1 MKLPKLLKSFQQ
13 FIWTHARLKGRVT
26 ASDTNPVSC
35 TFILSTRT
43 CSCILLYDTDL
54 KQGSD
59 VHVEAQVGKPCS
71 DDFGTSVM
79 TVLPH
84 FCHQQSRVSAL
95 LVLKF
100 CNSDIKR
107 KKNKKKKTLCYSI
120 SPAISMFMMAAKM
133 LYTYCGSWRSLHAPR
148 TRCGKR
154 RSPSWCWPCVRQTP
168 SSWRQLFRQPN
179 IWKPKKKEAENTLLS
194 TFSLYSYLK
203 WGIHV
208 IHFHFTFNKLN
219 AIFLAIS

>member
-1 MKLPKLLKSFQQ
+1 MTPTWNRGPMSTSKPRS
-13 FIWTHARLKGRVT
+13 A
-26 ASDTNPVSC
+26 NPVAMTLAPLSWPSC
-35 TFILSTRT
+35 PIFATSSRGFLPSWFLNSATLT
-43 CSCILLYDTDL
+43 L
-54 KQGSD
+54 K
-59 VHVEAQVGKPCS
+59 E
-71 DDFGTSVM
+71 
-79 TVLPH
+79 
-84 FCHQQSRVSAL
+84 
-95 LVLKF
+95 
-100 CNSDIKR
+100 
-107 KKNKKKKTLCYSI
+107 KKNKKKNLMLLDQSSDKHVHDGCW
-120 SPAISMFMMAAKM
+120 M

>member
-1 MKLPKLLKSFQQ
+1 M
-13 FIWTHARLKGRVT
+13 
-26 ASDTNPVSC
+26 SC

-54 KQGSD
+54 KQWSD

-120 SPAISMFMMAAKM
+120 SPAISMFMMAAGCCIPIVGHGDLFM
-133 LYTYCGSWRSLHAPR
+133 LPELAAVSAAHHPGAGLVFAKHRLHGVSYFANR
-148 TRCGKR
+148 TSENQKR
-154 RSPSWCWPCVRQTP
+154 RKQKTRSSVRFPST
-168 SSWRQLFRQPN
+168 
-179 IWKPKKKEAENTLLS
+179 
-194 TFSLYSYLK
+194 
-203 WGIHV
+203 V
-208 IHFHFTFNKLN
+208 I
-219 AIFLAIS
+219 

>member
-1 MKLPKLLKSFQQ
+1 MP
-13 FIWTHARLKGRVT
+13 
-26 ASDTNPVSC
+26 C

-107 KKNKKKKTLCYSI
+107 KKNKKKKNL
-120 SPAISMFMMAAKM
+120 M
-133 LYTYCGSWRSLHAPR
+133 LLN
-148 TRCGKR
+148 
-154 RSPSWCWPCVRQTP
+154 Q
-168 SSWRQLFRQPN
+168 SSD
-179 IWKPKKKEAENTLLS
+179 KHVHDGCKDAVYLL
-194 TFSLYSYLK
+194 
-203 WGIHV
+203 
-208 IHFHFTFNKLN
+208 
-219 AIFLAIS
+219 